1 MLTTAIR
8 TFASQT
14 PRSVLR
20 VLSHSTT
27 TPTDVVALMHDEHPV
42 SKDHAKPG
50 RRTQSKKEGTVSLF
64 WDMENCGLR
73 LRSKDGYTVE
83 ELRRSAEGFGRVK
96 ILNAY
101 LDKSH
106 HATSKSLSAFHS
118 QGFDI
123 IDCPHNGERNVVD
136 MRMIDDM
143 MAWATNNPA
152 PDTVVLIAGDKHYK
166 EAVSNLSKRGYN
178 VIVIAPPK
186 ALTCMRAAQPAKVL
200 PWRTSLGE

>member
-1 MLTTAIR
+1 MFTTAIKS
-8 TFASQT
+8 FASQT

-20 VLSHSTT
+20 FPFPS
-27 TPTDVVALMHDEHPV
+27 TPTPAVV
-42 SKDHAKPG
+42 SKNHAKPG
-50 RRTQSKKEGTVSLF
+50 RRTRSKKEGTVSLF

-73 LRSKDGYTVE
+73 LRSKDGYTIE

-118 QGFDI
+118 QGFNI
-123 IDCPHNGERNVVD
+123 IDCPHNGGRNVVD
-136 MRMIDDM
+136 MRMI
-143 MAWATNNPA
+143 
-152 PDTVVLIAGDKHYK
+152 GDKIYK